1 MKKLLILV
9 VFALSFTGVT
19 LAQAFETQPSK
30 EYVAELQKMLNISG
44 ADATFKVVIPQM
56 FAMMKQN
63 APQVPAEYW
72 DVMQNELS
80 KFFMEDLVHLLAPI
94 YQKYLTLSDLKELIK
109 FYQTPIGKKLAAM
122 QPALTSE
129 SMMVGQQWGMKIATR
144 VQEALKAKGY
154 L

>member
-19 LAQAFETQPSK
+19 LAQAEQTQPSK
-30 EYVAELQKMLNISG
+30 EYVAELQKMLNVSG
-44 ADATFKVVIPQM
+44 VDATFKVVIPQM

-72 DVMQNELS
+72 EVMQNELS
-80 KFFMEDLVHLLAPI
+80 KFFMEDLVQILAPI
-94 YQKYLTLSDLKELIK
+94 YQKYLTLSDIKELIK
-109 FYQTPIGKKLAAM
+109 FYQTPIGKKLAAV
-122 QPALTSE
+122 QPTLTSE

>member
-19 LAQAFETQPSK
+19 LAQAVETQASK
-30 EYVAELQKMLNISG
+30 EYVAELQKMLNVSG
-44 ADATFKVVIPQM
+44 VDATFKVVIPQM

-72 DVMQNELS
+72 EVMQNELS
-80 KFFMEDLVHLLAPI
+80 KFFMEDLVQLLAPI
-94 YQKYLTLSDLKELIK
+94 YQKYLTLSDIKELIK
-109 FYQTPIGKKLAAM
+109 FYQTPIGKKLAAV
-122 QPALTSE
+122 QPTLTSE